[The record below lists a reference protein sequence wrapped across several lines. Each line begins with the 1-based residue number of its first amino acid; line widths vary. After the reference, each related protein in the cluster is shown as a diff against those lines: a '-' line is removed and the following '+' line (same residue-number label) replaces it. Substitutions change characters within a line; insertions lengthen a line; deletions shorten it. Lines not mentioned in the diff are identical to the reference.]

1 MNEIPDLQEPTHIL
15 GRIGELPAVYL
26 GMLLG
31 TKSRSKEIWNGV
43 AEECE
48 KKLSNWKS
56 QYLSLGGRAVLIN
69 AVLDTMPTYMMSL
82 FPIPVN
88 VIDRIDALRRN
99 FLWEG
104 NSDKTKIHLVK
115 WDDLLLSKKEGGL
128 GIKNL
133 RIQNQSL

>member
-1 MNEIPDLQEPTHIL
+1 M
-15 GRIGELPAVYL
+15 
-26 GMLLG
+26 
-31 TKSRSKEIWNGV
+31 

-56 QYLSLGGRAVLIN
+56 QYLSLGGRVVLIK